1 MEYKSLKTIEKM
13 LLCLNV
19 PVPVSTLYTYRLH
32 KSVIHPESFKE
43 MELDF
48 DTIYKFFL
56 GSPSLPNKYDS
67 F

>member
-1 MEYKSLKTIEKM
+1 M

-19 PVPVSTLYTYRLH
+19 PVPVSTLYTNKLH
-32 KSVIHPESFKE
+32 TSVMHLKTSFKYVK
-43 MELDF
+43 LDF
-48 DTIYKFFL
+48 DTIYKFIL

>member
-1 MEYKSLKTIEKM
+1 M

-19 PVPVSTLYTYRLH
+19 PVPVSTLYTYKLH
-32 KSVIHPESFKE
+32 SSVMHTKTSFKDAK
-43 MELDF
+43 LDF
-48 DTIYKFFL
+48 DMIYKFFL

>member
-1 MEYKSLKTIEKM
+1 M

-19 PVPVSTLYTYRLH
+19 PVPVSTMYTNKLH
-32 KSVIHPESFKE
+32 TSVMHLKIKN
-43 MELDF
+43 MKLDF
-48 DTIYKFFL
+48 DTIYKFIL